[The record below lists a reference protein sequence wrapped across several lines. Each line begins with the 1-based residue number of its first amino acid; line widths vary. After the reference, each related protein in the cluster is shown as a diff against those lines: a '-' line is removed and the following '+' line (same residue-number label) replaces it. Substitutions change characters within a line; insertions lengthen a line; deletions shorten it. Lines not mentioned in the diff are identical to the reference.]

1 LILNNLD
8 INCVRTLFKV
18 DFLFRSNYSIF
29 KKNYKMKQNELANK
43 LQSLRIDTLTFNH
56 KPIKGLNKDRL
67 KYLGIYLLQ
76 NFSLQEIQ
84 KSYILSNL
92 GIDERLTSRSE
103 ISSCLEKLI
112 ESKGSLESCEL
123 LLRSYEVIIK
133 GISDEQLTDEH
144 FQYINFRIDEIKNAE
159 Y

>member
-1 LILNNLD
+1 
-8 INCVRTLFKV
+8 
-18 DFLFRSNYSIF
+18 
-29 KKNYKMKQNELANK
+29 MKQNELANK

-103 ISSCLEKLI
+103 ISSCLEKLMNL
-112 ESKGSLESCEL
+112 KV
-123 LLRSYEVIIK
+123 R
-133 GISDEQLTDEH
+133 
-144 FQYINFRIDEIKNAE
+144 
-159 Y
+159 